1 MTRNRDVSIDVLRGI
16 AVFTMIAPNLAAQV
30 LAEPQPIW
38 LRLFGSFA
46 APLFILISG
55 MMVYKTTITQ
65 GYQVRHFLFRGG
77 FIVLVGVLI
86 DVLIWKIY
94 PFTTVDV
101 LYLIGVS
108 LPIAHL
114 FSRMNRRAR
123 WIIIGLIFAATP
135 VLQTLLGYT
144 SYPTELTLLG
154 QPTVIVA
161 NQTSIFSHWIVDGWF
176 PLFPWLGFSL
186 LGVNLAEFRW
196 ERRKSGENRADT
208 NILVLGA
215 LLLCLGSI
223 AWLINPG
230 SLLVRA
236 GYSELFYPPTLGYV
250 VTACGVAMILLN
262 LVDRSRSVVVYR
274 PLSAYGESS
283 LFMYMFHLAL
293 IEYVIA
299 PLLLGEDMQTF
310 FLIYAGL
317 AFLMAMISFGLRLF
331 TMQSQGS
338 PRSLGVGGA
347 AGRQMA
353 GLSSLLGYLV
363 VAPGRG
369 RAGWRPQYKA

>member
-1 MTRNRDVSIDVLRGI
+1 MTRDRDVSIDVLRGI

-38 LRLFGSFA
+38 LRLYGSFA
-46 APLFILISG
+46 APLFVIISG
-55 MMVYKTTITQ
+55 MMVYQMTQ
-65 GYQVRHFLFRGG
+65 TKGYKMKHFLFRGG

-108 LPIAHL
+108 LPISHL

-123 WIIIGLIFAATP
+123 WITIGLIFAATP

-154 QPTVIVA
+154 QPTVIVP
-161 NQTSIFSHWIVDGWF
+161 NQTSIFNHWIVDGWF

-186 LGVNLAEFRW
+186 LGVNLAELRW

-208 NILVLGA
+208 NIFVLGA
-215 LLLCLGSI
+215 LLLCLGSMG
-223 AWLINPG
+223 WLIYPG

-250 VTACGVAMILLN
+250 VTACGAAMMLLD
-262 LVDRSRSVVVYR
+262 LVDRSRSAIVYR

-283 LFMYMFHLAL
+283 LFMYVLHLAL
-293 IEYVIA
+293 IEYVFA
-299 PLLLGEDMQTF
+299 PLLPGEDLQTF
-310 FLIYAGL
+310 FLIYAVL
-317 AFLMAMISFGLRLF
+317 AFLMAMIGFGLRLF
-331 TMQSQGS
+331 TLRLRSQRLFS
-338 PRSLGVGGA
+338 
-347 AGRQMA
+347 
-353 GLSSLLGYLV
+353 
-363 VAPGRG
+363 
-369 RAGWRPQYKA
+369 